1 MFCAGRTLEVFY
13 FNVIIKRTGYLLCL
27 FLLCSCSNWPKY
39 FQSTSDH
46 RAQIIGSHPLED
58 DYIDHL
64 ASLTEDYLDA
74 PDVSSIR
81 LSKDSK
87 DYLAQLYIKIV
98 QNNEL
103 VFNKRETPRFFIIKD
118 ETPFYFSLPKAQFFF
133 SSGLIKRYFRNEELL
148 VACLTL
154 EIFKSHRAIYQKNT
168 VVPLGYMKTQRMLAL
183 TRVPSEVKVEL
194 NKLSFYAMRRA
205 KRDASAYLNWL
216 QTQNKNT
223 LDFSMQLGDARS
235 ISREEFMFKNF
246 LVSEGQEGLDT
257 LGFEENSSPGFYELL
272 RELERI

>member
-1 MFCAGRTLEVFY
+1 VIFFRLLTLKISY
-13 FNVIIKRTGYLLCL
+13 PILLLLCG
-27 FLLCSCSNWPKY
+27 SCSHWIGH
-39 FQSTSDH
+39 FQSTDDY
-46 RAQIIGSHPLED
+46 RQQIVGTELLED
-58 DYIDHL
+58 DYVDHL
-64 ASLTEDYLDA
+64 ASLSQDYLST
-74 PDVSSIR
+74 PDVSSVT
-81 LSKDSK
+81 LSKRSQF
-87 DYLAQLYIKIV
+87 YLENLYNKIV

-103 VFNKRETPRFFIIKD
+103 VFSKRQEPRFFIIKD

-133 SSGLIKRYFRNEELL
+133 SSGLIRRYFRNEELL
-148 VACLTL
+148 VASLTH

-168 VVPLGYMKTQRMLAL
+168 IVPLGYMQTERMLAL
-183 TRVPSEVKVEL
+183 TRVPVEVKVEL

-246 LVSEGQEGLDT
+246 LVSEGQVGFDGLE
-257 LGFEENSSPGFYELL
+257 FEENSSPGFYVLL

>member
-1 MFCAGRTLEVFY
+1 MPTFKFLTQKLAWLAC
-13 FNVIIKRTGYLLCL
+13 LL
-27 FLLCSCSNWPKY
+27 LLSSCSSWIKY
-39 FQSTSDH
+39 FQSTDDYRSQIVG
-46 RAQIIGSHPLED
+46 AQHLDE

-64 ASLTEDYLDA
+64 ASLSRDYLSA
-74 PDVSSIR
+74 PDVSRIA
-81 LSKDSK
+81 LSEDSEE
-87 DYLAQLYIKIV
+87 YLADLYSKIV

-103 VFNKRETPRFFIIKD
+103 VFSKKENPRFFIIDD

-168 VVPLGYMKTQRMLAL
+168 VVPLGYMKTERMLAL
-183 TRVPSEVKVEL
+183 TRVPSDVKVEL

-205 KRDASAYLNWL
+205 KRDANAYLNWL

-223 LDFSMQLGDARS
+223 LDFAMQLGDSRS

-246 LVSEGQEGLDT
+246 LVSEGQDGLDG
-257 LGFEENSSPGFYELL
+257 LEFEENSSSGFYVLL